1 MPEIRI
7 AGAGIGRSDQGNIR
21 VRAKG
26 YVLSIDKPAFIRDL
40 LEGAKVLTTPSS
52 ATVARTIDATGN
64 ERAYIGPH
72 SSDHLAPCIQR
83 KVEFSKP
90 APIRQ
95 LPHHVGFAWVIPLEG
110 NCAHVGIGSYTYD
123 IETMKGIVAELT
135 KGAKTICSCRGYIR
149 VTGPILP
156 LVKDNVWAIG
166 EAGGLVDPLTGSGM
180 GPGQVSP
187 RLLTEHRDDP
197 AGYEDA

>member
-72 SSDHLAPCIQR
+72 SSDRLSPCLQR
-83 KVEFSKP
+83 ESEVCQP
-90 APIRQ
+90 APLRA
-95 LPHHVGFAWVIPLEG
+95 LPPH
-110 NCAHVGIGSYTYD
+110 
-123 IETMKGIVAELT
+123 
-135 KGAKTICSCRGYIR
+135 
-149 VTGPILP
+149 
-156 LVKDNVWAIG
+156 
-166 EAGGLVDPLTGSGM
+166 AG
-180 GPGQVSP
+180 
-187 RLLTEHRDDP
+187 
-197 AGYEDA
+197 